1 MFFVLWVCVFINNL
15 FSLHLSGSPDET
27 KYWLKILLPLS
38 NGILGNDLSGIGLEP
53 TLDDGVDSD
62 V

>member
-1 MFFVLWVCVFINNL
+1 MKPNIDSKFY
-15 FSLHLSGSPDET
+15 SLYLM
-27 KYWLKILLPLS
+27 
-38 NGILGNDLSGIGLEP
+38 GILGNDLSGIGLEP